1 MGGRI
6 FIVSKH
12 CPANMMSL
20 AQLAHRENDC
30 PVCYTVPTICR
41 STKKENAPMRIAS
54 RSALPV
60 ALILALMCVC
70 AAPAAHPA
78 FIAPGDI
85 DVKALLIGPPDDN
98 SAEHRQEVDAV
109 LRYQESRTPEDV
121 QRCKDEE
128 EVTVFAF
135 ASVLGPWFNEKDL
148 PITGELMKDVYKQAK
163 DVSAAAKKQW
173 NRMRPP
179 LADARIKPCVKL
191 ESTPSFPSG
200 HATRG
205 MAWAVLLAEIFPDKR
220 DAIMARGRQIGED
233 RVIGGMHYPT
243 DVAAGQ
249 KLGAEFS
256 KRLLAIEAFRA
267 ELDKAKGECLAAQKG
282 LEAKKAQ

>member
-1 MGGRI
+1 MR
-6 FIVSKH
+6 
-12 CPANMMSL
+12 
-20 AQLAHRENDC
+20 
-30 PVCYTVPTICR
+30 TV
-41 STKKENAPMRIAS
+41 S
-54 RSALPV
+54 RSSLPV
-60 ALILALMCVC
+60 LLILALMGAC
-70 AAPAAHPA
+70 AAPATRPVYL
-78 FIAPGDI
+78 APGDI
-85 DVKALLIGPPDDN
+85 DMKALLIGPPDDN

-135 ASVLGPWFNEKDL
+135 ASVLGPWFNEKEL
-148 PITGELMKDVYKQAK
+148 PITADLMKDVYKQAK
-163 DVSAAAKKQW
+163 DVSAAAKKEW

-220 DAIMARGRQIGED
+220 EAIMARGRQIGDD
-233 RVIGGMHYPT
+233 RALAGMHYPT

-256 KRLLAIEAFRA
+256 RRLLAIEAFRT
-267 ELDKAKGECLAAQKG
+267 ELDKAKAEGLAAQKG
-282 LEAKKAQ
+282 AEVKKAE